1 MTWGRVKVNSPGKL
15 ASFLDSPDDIYGSG
29 ADLDATISTNA
40 TMTSDM
46 YYYNLTVDG
55 GVTLNTGGYRLFVK
69 NVLTMGTSSV
79 IGLPGGSITVGT
91 LKAGAAVTA
100 NTTCSLGGNGNTDS
114 SADGGTSTAP
124 TAAQGGTA
132 YWKYPGQAIRGYAI
146 TASATTPTYV
156 EGGAGGPTGQGVGG
170 GVVIVAARYIST
182 AGACTISATGG
193 VQAGG
198 GAVIFVSSNDEATFN
213 AQTHLT
219 LSAAKGSGS
228 GNHTDGTT
236 IYIEVD

>member
-1 MTWGRVKVNSPGKL
+1 M
-15 ASFLDSPDDIYGSG
+15 
-29 ADLDATISTNA
+29 
-40 TMTSDM
+40 
-46 YYYNLTVDG
+46 
-55 GVTLNTGGYRLFVK
+55 
-69 NVLTMGTSSV
+69 
-79 IGLPGGSITVGT
+79 
-91 LKAGAAVTA
+91 
-100 NTTCSLGGNGNTDS
+100 
-114 SADGGTSTAP
+114 
-124 TAAQGGTA
+124 
-132 YWKYPGQAIRGYAI
+132 
-146 TASATTPTYV
+146 
-156 EGGAGGPTGQGVGG
+156 
-170 GVVIVAARYIST
+170 VIVAARYIST

>member
-15 ASFLDSPDDIYGSG
+15 ASFLDSPDDVYGSG
-29 ADLDATISTNA
+29 ADLDATISTNS
-40 TMTSDM
+40 TMSSDM
-46 YYYNLTVDG
+46 YYYNLTIDG
-55 GVTLNTGGYRLFVK
+55 GITLNTGGYRLFVK

-79 IGLPGGSITVGT
+79 IGLPGGSTAVGT
-91 LKAGAAVTA
+91 LKGGAAVTA
-100 NTTCSLGGNGNTDS
+100 NTTNSLGGNGNTDS
-114 SADGGTSTAP
+114 SADGGTATAP

-132 YWKYPGQAIRGYAI
+132 YWRYPSQAIRGYAV
-146 TASATTPTYV
+146 TASASTPTYL
-156 EGGAGGPTGQGVGG
+156 EGGAGGPTGQGAGG

-182 AGACTISATGG
+182 VGACTISATGG
-193 VQAGG
+193 AQAGG
-198 GAVIFVSSNDEATFN
+198 GAVIFISSNDEAAFN
-213 AQTHLT
+213 TQTHLS